1 MFTKLW
7 RKVHKVLG
15 IIKGEGVKKNVSGIG
30 NEIYIGENFVC
41 GTFEINVFG
50 NNNVVTIGDN
60 CVFNKYNRIF
70 VGGSNN
76 KIFIGNNVTFDQN
89 VVIAVA
95 DGTSLV
101 VGDDCMFANNVRIR
115 TSDQHSIYDAN
126 GELINSPADVQIG
139 KHVWLGN
146 SAVVMKGVTIGDGC
160 VVGMESM
167 VTKNIKDACLVVGT
181 PAYIIKEDITW
192 KR

>member
-1 MFTKLW
+1 MLTKLKN
-7 RKVHKVLG
+7 RIQRLLG
-15 IIKGEGVKKNVSGIG
+15 GVQKNIHGYGNRISIG
-30 NEIYIGENFVC
+30 TNFVC

-60 CVFNKYNRIF
+60 CIFNKYNRIF

-95 DGTSLV
+95 DGTSLII
-101 VGDDCMFANNVRIR
+101 GDDCMFANNVRIR

-126 GELINSPADVQIG
+126 GELVNSPADVQIG

-146 SAVVMKGVTIGDGC
+146 SAVVMKGVKIGDGC

-167 VTKNIKDACLVVGT
+167 VTKSIKDACLVVGT
-181 PAYIIKEDITW
+181 PAYILKENITW